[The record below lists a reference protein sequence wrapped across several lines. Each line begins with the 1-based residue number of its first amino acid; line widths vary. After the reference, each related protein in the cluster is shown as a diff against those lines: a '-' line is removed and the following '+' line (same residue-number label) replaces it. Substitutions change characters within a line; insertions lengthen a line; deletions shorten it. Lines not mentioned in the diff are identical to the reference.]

1 MVRAA
6 KMIIIKTIEIN
17 LRLAALILSLG
28 LLIVS
33 SPVFLL
39 TILDDLFFNLVL
51 VMPGVLGM
59 KASESSDFSVS
70 DFVLL
75 SELDE
80 SLDLS
85 GMAPKLTLEVE
96 DEEPSS
102 SSFELKTIYFLI

>member
-1 MVRAA
+1 
-6 KMIIIKTIEIN
+6 MIIIKTSEIN

-28 LLIVS
+28 LVTVS
-33 SPVFLL
+33 RPVFLL

-51 VMPGVLGM
+51 VMSVALGM
-59 KASESSDFSVS
+59 KTSESSDFSVS

-102 SSFELKTIYFLI
+102 SSFELN

>member
-1 MVRAA
+1 
-6 KMIIIKTIEIN
+6 
-17 LRLAALILSLG
+17 
-28 LLIVS
+28 
-33 SPVFLL
+33 
-39 TILDDLFFNLVL
+39 
-51 VMPGVLGM
+51 M

>member
-1 MVRAA
+1 M
-6 KMIIIKTIEIN
+6 
-17 LRLAALILSLG
+17 
-28 LLIVS
+28 
-33 SPVFLL
+33 FLL

-51 VMPGVLGM
+51 VMPETLGM
-59 KASESSDFSVS
+59 KTSESSDFSVS

-80 SLDLS
+80 SLDRS

-102 SSFELKTIYFLI
+102 SSFELNRSIIGPKVQRTLNLIVARILEYRCSCRIGIDIYYF